1 MDGMTSTAFRH
12 NETWYTPALF
22 TWKLPPDDTDTI
34 VDDPL
39 TVQPFELVMAIR
51 NVFDVTGFDKVVVLL
66 QFIKSPALIVTL
78 DKLDKSPPSP

>member
-1 MDGMTSTAFRH
+1 MLGMTPVAFTH
-12 NETWYTPALF
+12 SETWYTPALF
-22 TWKLPPDDTDTI
+22 TWKLPPGVTEMM

-51 NVFDVTGFDKVVVLL
+51 NVFDVTGFDRVVLTE